1 MKRDGR
7 KLDHKTLEEIRRM
20 AVERV
25 WEGEDP
31 SEVIASYGFCRT
43 TIYKWL
49 RAAKGKGRGLDALRS
64 REGAGR
70 PAKLTK
76 SQQRRVFRWIN
87 GKDPRQYGFDF
98 GLWTR
103 KVVAGL
109 ISDKFAIELSLASVG
124 KLLADVGLTP
134 QKPLMRAYERD
145 PEAIEAWKR
154 ETYPS
159 ITAAAK
165 RESAEIYFWDE
176 SGFRA
181 DVVQGTTWGVKGET
195 PVVEVPG
202 KRQTISAASA
212 VNSKGGFWFATYQ
225 GGMSAEL
232 FVAMLKLIMRGRR
245 KPLYLILDSLPAH
258 KAKVVR
264 DYEKATNGKLKLFF
278 LPGYAPELNPDELVW
293 SYVKRTGTAKRPLA
307 SNESLQDRIE
317 ADLINLQ
324 NNPGLIRSFFKAP
337 DVAYITDS
345 CVSLPLKGERWP
357 IRQRSLVCVFCA
369 LLWGSGASLLGV
381 GVMCL
386 LASFLWSAGSTPPP
400 PQGPYIQEL

>member
-31 SEVIASYGFCRT
+31 SEVIASYGFSRT

-49 RAAKGKGRGLDALRS
+49 RAAKGRGRGLDALRS
-64 REGAGR
+64 RKGTGR
-70 PAKLTK
+70 PPKLTK
-76 SQQRRVFRWIN
+76 LQQRQIFRWVN
-87 GKDPRQYGFDF
+87 GKDPRQHGFDF

-103 KVVAGL
+103 QVVSEL
-109 ISDKFAIELSLASVG
+109 IADRFGIQLSLASVG
-124 KLLADVGLTP
+124 KVLAKVGLTP
-134 QKPLMRAYERD
+134 QKPLARAYERD
-145 PEAIEAWKR
+145 PEAIEAWRR
-154 ETYPS
+154 ETYPG
-159 ITAAAK
+159 IAAAAK
-165 RESAEIYFWDE
+165 RKGAEIYFWDE

-181 DVVQGTTWGVKGET
+181 DAVQGMTWGVKGQT

-202 KRQTISAASA
+202 KRQSISAASA

-245 KPLYLILDSLPAH
+245 RPLYLILDSLPAH
-258 KAKVVR
+258 KAKVVH
-264 DYEKATNGKLKLFF
+264 DYVETTDGKLKLFY

-293 SYVKRTGTAKRPLA
+293 SYVKRTGTGKRPLA

-317 ADLINLQ
+317 ADLTILQ
-324 NNPGLIRSFFKAP
+324 NNPGLVRSFFKAA
-337 DVAYITDS
+337 DVAYITD
-345 CVSLPLKGERWP
+345 C
-357 IRQRSLVCVFCA
+357 
-369 LLWGSGASLLGV
+369 
-381 GVMCL
+381 
-386 LASFLWSAGSTPPP
+386 
-400 PQGPYIQEL
+400 